1 MTVVIYVC
9 DEEFKLDTDDQTAT
23 ATNMERLY
31 LRVIKTQYDTT
42 NIATFDLAD
51 PNRNA
56 LPAFSAGAHIDIWIS
71 EDECRQYSLC
81 GSPDDAYT
89 YRIGVQREDEGSGG
103 SIWVHDHLRVG
114 EIIEVSSPR
123 NLFPL
128 ADDAGS
134 HILLAGGI
142 GVTPLIAMIH
152 ELEERS
158 APYEMHFCSRSA
170 DRTPFLEFLTPR
182 IEAGRVHIHH
192 DEGDPAAGLDIAA
205 LLHDQPSGAHLYY
218 CGPAGFMS
226 AAKDASSHWAKG
238 TVHFEYFSSPEDDM
252 ANDDAVN
259 VPFQVKLKDSGEI
272 FDVPADQTIVEV
284 LRANGI
290 PVDTQCED
298 GFCATCMTRYV
309 AGEPEHRDS
318 VLDDDDRSQF
328 VLICCARSKTPLL
341 ELDL

>member
-1 MTVVIYVC
+1 MNTQ
-9 DEEFKLDTDDQTAT
+9 DQVASK
-23 ATNMERLY
+23 NDNVRMR
-31 LRVIKTQYDTT
+31 LRVVKTHYEATGISTFELQY
-42 NIATFDLAD
+42 
-51 PNRNA
+51 PNGAA
-56 LPAFSAGAHIDIWIS
+56 LPGFSAGAHIDIWIS

-81 GSPDDAYT
+81 GTPDNTYT
-89 YRIGVQREDEGSGG
+89 YKIGVQREDEGSGG
-103 SIWVHDHLRVG
+103 SIWVHEHLRVG
-114 EIIEVSSPR
+114 EIIETSSPR

-128 ADDAGS
+128 VDDAGS
-134 HILLAGGI
+134 HLLLAGGI

-152 ELEERS
+152 ELEARD
-158 APYEMHFCSRSA
+158 AIYEMHFCTRSA
-170 DRTPFLEFLTPR
+170 DRTPFMKFLTPR

-205 LLHDQPSGAHLYY
+205 LLHDQPNGAHLYY
-218 CGPAGFMS
+218 CGPVGFMA
-226 AAKDASSHWAKG
+226 AAKGASSHWAKG
-238 TVHFEYFSSPEDDM
+238 TVHFEYFSSPEDDEV
-252 ANDDAVN
+252 DGDAVN
-259 VPFQVKLKDSGEI
+259 TPFQIKLKDSGEV

-284 LRANGI
+284 LRENDI

-318 VLDDDDRSQF
+318 VLDDDDRTQF